1 MKPLVVVGASGFGRE
16 TLDVIAAIDR
26 AGTGEW
32 DLRGVVDDGPSPANL
47 DRLAA
52 RGVRHLG
59 SLDDVVARP
68 VAEWFAVGIGA
79 PAVRE
84 RIAARL
90 AAAGLR
96 AATLVHP
103 SATIGE
109 CTRLGAGTVVCAGV
123 AVSTNV
129 ETGEHVHLNP
139 HATIGHDA
147 RLDAY
152 VSVNPGAIVSG
163 DCHIGTRCLI
173 GAGAVVLQGLNVGP
187 DTVIGAAAC
196 LTRNAPPGVVAK
208 GVPARWTD

>member
-1 MKPLVVVGASGFGRE
+1 MSGTLVVVGASGFGRE
-16 TLDVIAAIDR
+16 TLDVVAAINR

-32 DLRGVVDDGPSPANL
+32 DLRGVVDDGPSAANL
-47 DRLAA
+47 ARLEA

-59 SLDDVVARP
+59 SLQEFLVRP
-68 VAEWFAVGIGA
+68 AAEWFVVGIGA

-96 AATLVHP
+96 PATLVHP
-103 SATIGE
+103 SATVGE
-109 CTRLGAGTVVCAGV
+109 CTSLGAGTVVCAGV

-129 ETGEHVHLNP
+129 QTGEHVHLNP
-139 HATIGHDA
+139 NATIGHDT
-147 RLDAY
+147 RLEAY

-163 DCHIGTRCLI
+163 ECRIGARCLI
-173 GAGAVVLQGLNVGP
+173 GAGAVVLQGLSIGP

-196 LTRNAPPGVVAK
+196 LTKDTPAGVVVK
-208 GVPARWTD
+208 GVPARW